1 MLEQSDMEEELE
13 YPNSYVHLKSL
24 LTQNLF
30 FAIRENYYNELY
42 PQMGCSKNQFYYLK
56 LFDEK
61 TKDKSNAFKKEVAT
75 EIALELIKILYFKG
89 KYSPA

>member
-1 MLEQSDMEEELE
+1 MKEKLE

-24 LTQNLF
+24 LLQNFF
-30 FAIRENYYNELY
+30 FAIKENYYTELY

-56 LFDEK
+56 LFADK

-75 EIALELIKILYFKG
+75 DIALELIKIVYFG
-89 KYSPA
+89 RKYTPRK